1 MTDKEL
7 IRLLHQ
13 ALNDLV
19 YQTWAESWRVGIRC
33 DEDVTDIVGKAMTMA
48 NIWES
53 KQND

>member
-7 IRLLHQ
+7 IRLLHL

-19 YQTWAESWRVGIRC
+19 YQAWNESWRVGIR
-33 DEDVTDIVGKAMTMA
+33 DDTDVTDIVGKAMTMA

-53 KQND
+53 RQND